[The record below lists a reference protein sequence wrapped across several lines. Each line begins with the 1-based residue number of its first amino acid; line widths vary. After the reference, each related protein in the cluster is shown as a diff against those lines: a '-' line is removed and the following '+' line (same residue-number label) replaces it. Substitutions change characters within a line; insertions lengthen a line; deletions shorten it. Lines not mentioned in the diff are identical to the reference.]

1 MIGCTCEVCRSP
13 DPRDRRTRPSIYLAV
28 ENGPS
33 ILVDTSTDLRMQA
46 LTQGVTRVDA
56 ILFTHSHAD
65 HIMGMDEVRRF
76 NAVKG
81 GPIPAYADERT
92 AGDLRRT
99 FSYVFDPPN
108 EKGGG
113 IPQVSLTTVTGRFE
127 VEGVVIEPVPI
138 LHGTRPILGFRV
150 GSFAYLTDCNKL
162 ADQAWEILEGVET
175 LILDALRHRPHPTHF
190 NVAEALEVT
199 ARIKPRQTYFTH
211 ICHDLPHAAT
221 NAALPPGVELAF
233 DGLAF
238 DIEAGQASSDAEA
251 ATSAKA
257 PTSADALA
265 DGPADKPEDRWT

>member
-1 MIGCTCEVCRSP
+1 MKARVTVLGSGTSHGVPMIGCTCEVCRST
-13 DPRDRRTRPSIYLAV
+13 DPRDQRTRPSVYLDV
-28 ENGPS
+28 ENGPA
-33 ILVDTSTDLRMQA
+33 ILIDTSTDLRMQA

-65 HIMGMDEVRRF
+65 HIMGMDEVHRF

-99 FSYVFDPPN
+99 FSYVFDPPK

-113 IPQVSLTTVTGRFE
+113 IPQVSLTTVADRFN
-127 VEGVVIEPVPI
+127 VANVGVQVVPI
-138 LHGTRPILGFRV
+138 LHGSRPILGFRV

-162 ADQAWEILEGVET
+162 ADEAWAILNGVDI

-190 NVAEALEVT
+190 TVAEALEVV

-221 NAALPPGVELAF
+221 NASLPPGVELAF

-238 DIEAGQASSDAEA
+238 DIE
-251 ATSAKA
+251 T
-257 PTSADALA
+257 
-265 DGPADKPEDRWT
+265 GPKWT

>member
-1 MIGCTCEVCRSP
+1 MKARVMVLGSGTSHGVPMIGCTCAVCRSN
-13 DPRDRRTRPSIYLAV
+13 DPRDRRTRPSVYVAV

-33 ILVDTSTDLRMQA
+33 ILIDTSTDLRMQA
-46 LTQGVTRVDA
+46 LTHGVTRVDA

-81 GPIPAYADERT
+81 GAIPAYADERT

-113 IPQVSLTTVTGRFE
+113 IPQVSLTTITGKFE
-127 VEGVVIEPVPI
+127 VESVAVVPVPI
-138 LHGTRPILGFRV
+138 FHGSRPILGFRL
-150 GSFAYLTDCNKL
+150 GSFAYLTDCNRL
-162 ADQAWEILEGVET
+162 ADEAWPILEGVDI

-190 NVAEALEVT
+190 TVAEALEVVT
-199 ARIKPRQTYFTH
+199 RIKPRETYLTH

-221 NAALPPGVELAF
+221 NQSLPVGVELAY

-238 DIEAGQASSDAEA
+238 DIEAR
-251 ATSAKA
+251 
-257 PTSADALA
+257 P
-265 DGPADKPEDRWT
+265 WT

>member
-1 MIGCTCEVCRSP
+1 MNARVTVLGSGTSHGVPMIGCTCAVCRST
-13 DPRDRRTRPSIYLAV
+13 DPRDRRTRPSIYVAV
-28 ENGPS
+28 EHGPS
-33 ILVDTSTDLRMQA
+33 ILIDTSTDLRMQA

-108 EKGGG
+108 EEGGG
-113 IPQVSLTTVTGRFE
+113 IPQVNLTTIAGRFN
-127 VEGVVIEPVPI
+127 VESVGIAPVPI
-138 LHGTRPILGFRV
+138 FHGSRPILGFRL
-150 GSFAYLTDCNKL
+150 GSFAYLTDCNRL
-162 ADQAWEILEGVET
+162 ADDAWRILDGVDI
-175 LILDALRHRPHPTHF
+175 LILNALRHRAHPTHF
-190 NVAEALEVT
+190 TVAEALEVVS
-199 ARIKPRQTYFTH
+199 RLKPRLAYFTH

-221 NAALPPGVELAF
+221 NQALPPGVELAY

-238 DIEAGQASSDAEA
+238 DIEAAPAFAPASAQGN
-251 ATSAKA
+251 T
-257 PTSADALA
+257 
-265 DGPADKPEDRWT
+265 WT